1 MEGGGDCEGEGAAEW
16 VFVGHEDQFEA
27 APGYMLGAQDAI
39 LMLEVQHLPPC
50 VFSRSLLQHH
60 RITRSESRVSWC

>member
-27 APGYMLGAQDAI
+27 APGYTLGAKDAI
-39 LMLEVQHLPPC
+39 LMLEVQHLPTFMCFFAVPAPA
-50 VFSRSLLQHH
+50 SSHH
-60 RITRSESRVSWC
+60 TI